1 MVLNL
6 VHAAKPCCRQHRS
19 GCAART
25 RALTR
30 PPALH
35 QAAGSAGAR
44 HILFRTSA
52 GRPRSAQAMA
62 ANTSEDELSPLMS
75 SSAQG
80 SRQQADGAQGSTQRK
95 QGRGSSLSRAHSGPR
110 VFRPMEAPEVC
121 AALSVAN
128 YV

>member
-1 MVLNL
+1 
-6 VHAAKPCCRQHRS
+6 
-19 GCAART
+19 
-25 RALTR
+25 
-30 PPALH
+30 
-35 QAAGSAGAR
+35 
-44 HILFRTSA
+44 
-52 GRPRSAQAMA
+52 MA

-121 AALSVAN
+121 AALSLSRCVREGSGCKKGSERLCN
-128 YV
+128 PLNH